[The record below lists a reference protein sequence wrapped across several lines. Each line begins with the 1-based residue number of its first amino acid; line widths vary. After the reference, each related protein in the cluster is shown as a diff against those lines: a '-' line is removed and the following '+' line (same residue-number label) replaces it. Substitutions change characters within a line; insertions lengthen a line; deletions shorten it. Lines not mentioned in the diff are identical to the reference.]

1 MTFKA
6 LSFGYYDDYTDP
18 DNPIYG
24 VRGYSL
30 LSDFDS
36 HPYFEPVVATPPPD
50 GKNAVIAHVAHMNSN
65 YDYIY
70 SIDESTVR
78 RVNAYMQGMSFYF
91 SLEPPI
97 VDGSSAPVINQLAF
111 RNNRLY
117 VATTKGMYY
126 ADQPGGSL
134 IGSLNYIPGT
144 FGWDIKHI
152 SITSTGRVY
161 CAGTSGTSITGTN
174 GIAGTR
180 AQFAVLNPDH
190 TINVLRT
197 NTALIDGTATAWSV
211 NRLCMIVKEGA
222 GSNGSD
228 LVIIKPTFGTNL
240 YVNNTSG
247 VGDFTV
253 LGNAG
258 FTGTD
263 ILSKLYLSPTGRIFA
278 FGRSGNYA
286 KATYSDNNGSTWSTS
301 SLYAPNSVNLD
312 YVIFG
317 NGSSANKIKI
327 PNQYADDSW
336 RSVDDGANF
345 VLESA
350 SEGNGGTV
358 EQVFSVSYYVPS
370 AAQPS
375 GTAPTDIALSFY
387 YVLENSA
394 IGHVIGS
401 FSTTDAEGGAMTYSL
416 VSGTGSE
423 DNAYFSID
431 GNQLKVAASINYEA
445 KSTYSIR
452 VRSTDSTSLSF
463 EKQFTIIALGVNES
477 PTSISLSASSLTE
490 GNAVNAVI
498 GTLSATDPDVGDTV
512 TFSVLLGSDKFN
524 VSGNQ
529 LRASVSFDYEA
540 LVSSKFVPVTVRATD
555 ASGATFDQAFLIEIL
570 NSTSDDGVA
579 LVSAQLPVLSSGKA
593 VASIAVDPRVVPV
606 TLGGQ
611 ALSEGSVIRNTVSG
625 QKFMKSAGGVNAF
638 VAIEL
643 TPKAAWSWS
652 ASANA
657 AWEILQGF

>member
-1 MTFKA
+1 MSFKA
-6 LSFGYYDDYTDP
+6 LAFGYYDDYTDP
-18 DNPIYG
+18 ENPMYG
-24 VRGYSL
+24 LRGYSIL
-30 LSDFDS
+30 TDFDS
-36 HPYFEPVVATPPPD
+36 NPYFTQTIVAPPPD
-50 GKNAVIAHVAHMNSN
+50 GKNAVVTEN
-65 YDYIY
+65 DQVY
-70 SIDESTVR
+70 SIDEGTVR
-78 RVNAYMQGMSFYF
+78 SVNAYTPGMGFAF
-91 SLEPPI
+91 QIDPPI
-97 VDGSSAPVINQLAF
+97 VDGSSAPVINQLAY

-117 VATTKGMYY
+117 VATSKGMYY
-126 ADQPGGSL
+126 ADQPASDL

-144 FGWDIKHI
+144 YGWDIKHI

-161 CAGTSGTSITGTN
+161 CAGTSGTSFTGTN
-174 GIAGTR
+174 GISGTR

-190 TINVLRT
+190 TVDVLKS
-197 NTALIDGTATAWSV
+197 NTLLIDGTASAWSV
-211 NRLCMIVKEGA
+211 VRFGMIVKEGA
-222 GSNGSD
+222 GTNGAD
-228 LVIIKPTFGTNL
+228 LVLIKPTFGTSL
-240 YVNNTSG
+240 YVNTNSG
-247 VGDFTV
+247 VGSFAV
-253 LGNAG
+253 LGSAG
-258 FTGTD
+258 FE
-263 ILSKLYLSPTGRIFA
+263 ISNQLVQKLYLSPTGRIFA
-278 FGRSGNYA
+278 FGRGDNSSL
-286 KATYSDNNGSTWSTS
+286 KATYSDDNGSTWSTS
-301 SLYAPNSVNLD
+301 TFDGFSGSVNLD

-317 NGSSANKIKI
+317 SGPSANKIKI
-327 PNQYADDSW
+327 PTQTSADIYL
-336 RSVDDGANF
+336 SVNDGANF
-345 VLESA
+345 VFDSRY
-350 SEGNGGTV
+350 EGNSGV
-358 EQVFSVSYYVPS
+358 VDQVFSTSYYVP
-370 AAQPS
+370 AAAPS
-375 GTAPTDIALSFY
+375 GTAPTDIALPFY

-416 VSGTGSE
+416 VSGAGSE

-498 GTLSATDPDVGDTV
+498 GTLSATDPDVGDTI
-512 TFSVLLGSDKFN
+512 TFSVLLGSDNFN

-529 LRASVSFDYEA
+529 LRASVSFDYES
-540 LVSSKFVPVTVRATD
+540 LINSKFVPVTVRASD
-555 ASGATFDQAFLIEIL
+555 ANGAVFNQAFLIEIL

-643 TPKAAWSWS
+643 APKAAWSWVDS
-652 ASANA
+652 SDA